1 MMMALQEVILVA
13 EVLRKVIF
21 RATREASAE
30 MISQEEALYD
40 EGLHI

>member
-1 MMMALQEVILVA
+1 MMMVLQEVILVA
-13 EVLRKVIF
+13 EVLLKVIS

-40 EGLHI
+40 EDLHI